1 MKLDKVKY
9 ARCDCGKSY
18 PLAHC
23 IIGQKTG
30 SGKPRADRY
39 IAHKNMACVPCLR
52 HAKFRIE
59 ANSKNRPTTAEES
72 EKWRMIVAALPTGL

>member
-23 IIGQKTG
+23 IIGTKTG
-30 SGKPRADRY
+30 SGETRPDKY
-39 IAHKNMACVPCLR
+39 IAHKNEACVPCLR

-72 EKWRMIVAALPTGL
+72 ARWNMLVAALPTGL

>member
-1 MKLDKVKY
+1 MKLEQVKY
-9 ARCDCGKSY
+9 TRCDCGKSY

-39 IAHKNMACVPCLR
+39 IAHKNVACVPCLR
-52 HAKFRIE
+52 KAKMKIE
-59 ANSKNRPTTAEES
+59 RASKDRPMTQGES
-72 EKWRMIVAALPTGL
+72 EKWRMIVDALPTGL

>member
-23 IIGQKTG
+23 IIGTKTG
-30 SGKPRADRY
+30 SGKTRPDNF
-39 IAHKNMACVPCLR
+39 IAHKNVACVPCLR
-52 HAKFRIE
+52 KAKMKIE
-59 ANSKNRPTTAEES
+59 RASKGRPTTAEES
-72 EKWRMIVAALPTGL
+72 AKWRMLVDALPTGL